1 MAANRSADK
10 RLDVR
15 LDKAFP
21 VVVASELFGE
31 ALGVARNISTG
42 GMFIEMPDPLPIGSC
57 VTVHFRMPDCDGDI
71 SARAEVKHHYCFNYA
86 VGADPASSRG
96 VGVRFVEFVE
106 DGTAERFANGF
117 TRPRVLH

>member
-1 MAANRSADK
+1 MSDK
-10 RLDVR
+10 RVDVR

-21 VVVASELFGE
+21 VLVSSELHGE

-42 GMFIEMPDPLPIGSC
+42 GMFVEMVDPLPIGCC

-71 SARAEVKHHYCFNYA
+71 SARAEVKHHYCFNYS
-86 VGADPASSRG
+86 VGNDPGSSRG
-96 VGVRFVEFVE
+96 IGLRFTEFVE
-106 DGTAERFANGF
+106 DGAADRFANGF